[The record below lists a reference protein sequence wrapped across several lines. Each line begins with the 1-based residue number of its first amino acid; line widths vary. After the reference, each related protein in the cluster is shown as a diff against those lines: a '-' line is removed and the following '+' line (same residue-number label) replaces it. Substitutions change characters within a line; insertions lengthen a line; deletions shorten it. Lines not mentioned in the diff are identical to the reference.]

1 MKRILLNYTHRLAL
15 PILCGVAALLTTSCT
30 SLIPDDLDALDDD
43 VTLTITDFTP
53 YLGLTTVYEN
63 IVKVSNNSTLPLTI
77 NAVVVRTLDGAPAFE
92 SMEKYP
98 VKVWT
103 SVYTGEVM

>member
-30 SLIPDDLDALDDD
+30 SLIPADSDALDAD

-53 YLGLTTVYEN
+53 YLARTTVYES
-63 IVKVSNNSTLPLTI
+63 IVHVSNKTTLQLNLNPL
-77 NAVVVRTLDGAPAFE
+77 AGRSGDGAPAYE
-92 SMEKYP
+92 LKGKYP
-98 VKVWT
+98 
-103 SVYTGEVM
+103 GQD